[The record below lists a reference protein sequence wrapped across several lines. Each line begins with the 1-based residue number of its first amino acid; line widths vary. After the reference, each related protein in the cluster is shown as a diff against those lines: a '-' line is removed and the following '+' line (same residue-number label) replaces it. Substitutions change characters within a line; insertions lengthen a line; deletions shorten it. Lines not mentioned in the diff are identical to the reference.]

1 MDEVDLDLENYEEL
15 FGMALSHSEELFEN
29 GGIDSLFGTKDMS
42 AGDFSCED
50 AIAAEVINSSHLLS
64 VIVMAF
70 SPLEHHMLCSDTSYD
85 VLVYSQMCICF
96 LLDNLVFLN
105 ILTIIIDI

>member
-1 MDEVDLDLENYEEL
+1 
-15 FGMALSHSEELFEN
+15 
-29 GGIDSLFGTKDMS
+29 
-42 AGDFSCED
+42 
-50 AIAAEVINSSHLLS
+50 
-64 VIVMAF
+64 
-70 SPLEHHMLCSDTSYD
+70 MLCSVYFIDD